1 MSTRATYEF
10 VTETESVVIYK
21 HHDGYPKGAAQWL
34 HAGDTAETFLANNEG
49 LIEVTES
56 HERHG
61 DTEFK
66 YIVSYAP
73 FYFSNQRL
81 KTVQAYEREIG
92 SDKWVQ
98 FYDGLLSL
106 FIEQYADIKPEK
118 VLCPS
123 ITDRHNRRQ
132 MEIIQGCLERAQ
144 TPQKRFAW
152 CLEIQRLAERILSAA
167 LESPVGLRNWT
178 VAKVQVAELEQWRRS
193 IEEDLDK
200 AVDGFTPSGDIFE
213 IKVPYINPSVEHGI
227 KTEKLA
233 IAWYEKGD
241 EGNK

>member
-1 MSTRATYEF
+1 M
-10 VTETESVVIYK
+10 VIYK
-21 HHDGYPKGAAQWL
+21 HHDGYPEGAAQWL

-66 YIVSYAP
+66 YIVTDRFQLYT
-73 FYFSNQRL
+73 NQPGI
-81 KTVQAYEREIG
+81 KFVQAYERKRGPDNWEL
-92 SDKWVQ
+92 
-98 FYDGLLSL
+98 FFDGMLSL

-178 VAKVQVAELEQWRRS
+178 IAKVQVAELEQWRRS

-213 IKVPYINPSVEHGI
+213 IKAPYINPSI
-227 KTEKLA
+227 DADK
-233 IAWYEKGD
+233 
-241 EGNK
+241 GNK

>member
-49 LIEVTES
+49 FIEVTES

-61 DTEFK
+61 DAQFK
-66 YIVSYAP
+66 YIVTDAP
-73 FYFSNQRL
+73 QDQTNQAGL
-81 KTVQAYEREIG
+81 KNVQAYERKIG

-152 CLEIQRLAERILSAA
+152 GLEIQRLAERILSAA

-178 VAKVQVAELEQWRRS
+178 VAKVQVAELEQWRHEVESNLVDLNGELASKAAALFPS
-193 IEEDLDK
+193 IDADK
-200 AVDGFTPSGDIFE
+200 
-213 IKVPYINPSVEHGI
+213 
-227 KTEKLA
+227 
-233 IAWYEKGD
+233 
-241 EGNK
+241 GNK